1 MTDTLTLAGS
11 DFKMQHLLFSKFFCP
26 CQIDFGLFDVDFL
39 LSGRKNK
46 GLNIH
51 CCTLYE
57 ICHQC
62 HELFFFFFLQM
73 DIVPMMFQTS
83 ALPLNPKYDIV
94 NICDLNEESRLK
106 AKALNV
112 PSAI

>member
-1 MTDTLTLAGS
+1 
-11 DFKMQHLLFSKFFCP
+11 
-26 CQIDFGLFDVDFL
+26 
-39 LSGRKNK
+39 
-46 GLNIH
+46 
-51 CCTLYE
+51 
-57 ICHQC
+57 
-62 HELFFFFFLQM
+62 
-73 DIVPMMFQTS
+73 MMFQTS